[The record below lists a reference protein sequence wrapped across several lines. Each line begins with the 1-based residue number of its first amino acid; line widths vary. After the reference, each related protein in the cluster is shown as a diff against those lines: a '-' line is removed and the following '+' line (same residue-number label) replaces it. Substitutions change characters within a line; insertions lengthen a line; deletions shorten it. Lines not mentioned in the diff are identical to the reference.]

1 MTVLMTMT
9 HHYVFTFLAGDSMG
23 KIVSAVKLRI
33 SQIVLTEQRPF
44 CISDLLEFKVGGQMH
59 RMSYGTAR
67 NYISKLRKLG
77 KIELGKI
84 ELAFKSRPAF
94 YTLSGHKFDKS
105 MILDHTGGLQHN
117 QRYPLE
123 TNTHFQMAKEPSYTK
138 TKPSQHQTNLSVGW
152 HMECFLFCLSR

>member
-44 CISDLLEFKVGGQMH
+44 CISDLLEFEVGGQMH

-67 NYISKLRKLG
+67 NCISKLK
-77 KIELGKI
+77 KLGKI
-84 ELAFKSRPAF
+84 ELAFKSKPAF

-105 MILDHTGGLQHN
+105 MTLDHTGVTSIISDSLLKQTPIYKWLKN
-117 QRYPLE
+117 RRTQKQSIAFRL
-123 TNTHFQMAKEPSYTK
+123 TFQSDGIWNAFS
-138 TKPSQHQTNLSVGW
+138 SV
-152 HMECFLFCLSR
+152 